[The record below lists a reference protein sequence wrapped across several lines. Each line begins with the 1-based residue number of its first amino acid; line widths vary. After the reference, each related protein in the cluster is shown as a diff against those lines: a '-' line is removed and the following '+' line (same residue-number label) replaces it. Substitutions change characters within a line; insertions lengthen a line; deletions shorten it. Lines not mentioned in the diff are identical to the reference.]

1 MTIAKTCVRIFMSH
15 NSLRIGTIMKPIL
28 QMRKQAQQGEIALL
42 KNQAGSKWQGSV
54 SNPGSL
60 VPEPLEFWER
70 KRRACLAELRNK
82 DCQDQM
88 TRSYGRERSQR

>member
-42 KNQAGSKWQGSV
+42 KN
-54 SNPGSL
+54 
-60 VPEPLEFWER
+60 
-70 KRRACLAELRNK
+70 
-82 DCQDQM
+82 
-88 TRSYGRERSQR
+88 